1 MPSDVEDY
9 PELDYEQVL
18 TVSIEMFGVVAA
30 SHNVTIHVIT
40 CASFDSIPVFAESLY
55 EFEVFVGEDWLFTL
69 P

>member
-1 MPSDVEDY
+1 
-9 PELDYEQVL
+9 
-18 TVSIEMFGVVAA
+18 MFGVVTA

-40 CASFDSIPVFAESLY
+40 CASFDSIPVFDESLF